1 MKYRLAREVIKIL
14 FGCCGILFAIVI
26 NLTNVDADT
35 TATFTVVA
43 GDGVIANSN
52 LTTNVSGQ
60 TAAQQIQGTNSQT
73 AVLTNSTNLA
83 ANNQQISAS
92 SGDLQLQSVPNLNF
106 KRVSASAIYKG
117 ASISLTKADNL
128 KKANTA
134 GALSVADFRGYQ
146 KNFRG
151 WVVSAQATAFSNG
164 KTTITPAITLHF
176 KQTLLNKRIEP
187 VKITSKVAV
196 PVAESS
202 MIPTQGAGIANLI
215 SSISTTLDF
224 KDLPQKQLVKFK
236 PGTYHGQIVWSL
248 NNTAST
254 E

>member
-83 ANNQQISAS
+83 ANNQQTSAS

-134 GALSVADFRGYQ
+134 GALSVADFRG
-146 KNFRG
+146 

-202 MIPTQGAGIANLI
+202 MTPTQGAGIANLI